1 MQRRREKQFHC
12 RLQGV
17 SGDSKIVAFASIHV
31 PNFMVQAVMR
41 DEARTRERAMAL
53 VDGTPPLVRVVAA
66 DEAALRAGIQLGMA
80 KLQAELCGVEVCLRS
95 RAQEKAA
102 HAALLDLGW
111 SISPRIE
118 DYALDTIIADVAGL
132 SSLFGSDENIAQEIV
147 RRTAGLGLLVHVA
160 ISANLETAVHAARG
174 FPGITLIP
182 SGEEEKCLSNL
193 PVRALSSSLEALE
206 TLDRWGIRN
215 CKELAALPV
224 LELSER
230 LGQAGVRLHELARGA
245 SVRSIVLA
253 EPGERMEEEME
264 LDDAVE
270 DLEPLSFL
278 LGRLLDQM
286 CARLA
291 ARSLAASVIR
301 AKFDLGDLF
310 EKDVQV
316 RKEDVLGNSAKGAND
331 GDTRKSYETVL
342 QLPVPVRE
350 SKMLLRLLRLQLQA
364 DPPAGDIVKIT
375 LAAEPARPRSAQG
388 GLFVPGSPNPEKLE
402 LTVARLAKLVGNA
415 NIGSPELVNT
425 NRPGEFRMT
434 RFVPEASELGFRRRN
449 RMARKKTAAGAAG
462 TDGERPLRRPATG
475 CRIFRPRVPA
485 AVELREGCPAKVFF
499 RGLCG
504 RVVAASGPWRTSGD
518 WWRENS
524 WHQDEWDLEIEFQI
538 AHADRGGSAGL
549 YCIYYDSDCRGWFV
563 RGVYD

>member
-1 MQRRREKQFHC
+1 
-12 RLQGV
+12 V
-17 SGDSKIVAFASIHV
+17 SFASIHV
-31 PNFMVQAVMR
+31 PNFMVQAVLRGETQLR
-41 DEARTRERAMAL
+41 DRAIAL
-53 VDGTPPLVRVVAA
+53 VDGAPPLVKVVAA
-66 DEAALRAGIQLGMA
+66 TEAALRAGIQLGMA
-80 KLQAELCGVEVCLRS
+80 KLQAQLCGVEIRQRS
-95 RAQEKAA
+95 RTQEKAA

-118 DYALDTIIADVAGL
+118 DHAPETIIVDVAGL
-132 SSLFGSDENIAQEIV
+132 ASLFGSHENIAHEIV
-147 RRTAGLGLLVHVA
+147 QRAAGLGLLVHLA
-160 ISANLETAVHAARG
+160 IAANLETAVQAARG

-182 SGEEEKCLSNL
+182 AGEEEKCLSSL
-193 PVRALSSSLEALE
+193 PVRALSPSVEALQ
-206 TLDRWGIRN
+206 TLDRWGIRT

-230 LGQAGVRLHELARGA
+230 LGQEGVRLHELARGA
-245 SVRSIVLA
+245 STRSIVLA
-253 EPGERMEEEME
+253 EPCELMEEEME
-264 LDDAVE
+264 LEDSVE

-278 LGRLLDQM
+278 LGRLLDQI

-291 ARSLAASVIR
+291 ARSLAVAAIR
-301 AKFDLGDLF
+301 LKFELGDLF
-310 EKDVQV
+310 EKDFQV
-316 RKEDVLGNSAKGAND
+316 LAENVPANSAKGKDA
-331 GDTRKSYETVL
+331 RKLYEKVL
-342 QLPVPVRE
+342 QLPVPMRD

-364 DPPAGDIVKIT
+364 DPPPGDIVKIT
-375 LAAEPARPRSAQG
+375 LAADPARPRSTQG

-415 NIGSPELVNT
+415 NIGSPELVDT

-434 RFVPEASELGFRRRN
+434 RFVPETNEPGFRRRN
-449 RMARKKTAAGAAG
+449 RIARKKAAAGAAASG
-462 TDGERPLRRPATG
+462 ANSEGALRKPMTG

-524 WHQDEWDLEIEFQI
+524 WHQDEWDLEIEFYI
-538 AHADRGGSAGL
+538 ANAGAGGSAGL
-549 YCIYYDSDCRGWFV
+549 YCVYYDSDCRGWFV